1 MGNQRKP
8 DGKRKWADES
18 SRGQTVS
25 MAEGPMRPRGWA
37 LVEGSQPRLPLRE
50 NAHYLWAQI
59 LNCKQLLVPL
69 AGTGN

>member
-18 SRGQTVS
+18 SHGQTVS

-37 LVEGSQPRLPLRE
+37 LVEGSQPRLPL
-50 NAHYLWAQI
+50 
-59 LNCKQLLVPL
+59 
-69 AGTGN
+69 TGNHSV